1 MKSKVRAIDSK
12 ERALQ
17 RQLRWNYLRSA
28 FWWGVIVAMFAAVY
42 ALTMI
47 VSGIWK

>member
-1 MKSKVRAIDSK
+1 MKRADV
-12 ERALQ
+12 
-17 RQLRWNYLRSA
+17 
-28 FWWGVIVAMFAAVY
+28 FWWGVIVALFAAVY